1 MKYSH
6 DNDARLKE
14 YYHNDCFKG
23 VREFSLREIKDG
35 EELFMD
41 YLFSKIYDIDKYV
54 PDWLIKPPPM
64 DPYLTKYEYESKFSF
79 IAKLIDNY
87 LFN

>member
-14 YYHNDCFKG
+14 YYHNDCFRG
-23 VREFSLREIKDG
+23 VGVFSLREIKDG

-41 YLFSKIYDIDKYV
+41 YLFSKISIFLRCSATNNSDLSINPLQKLVID
-54 PDWLIKPPPM
+54 
-64 DPYLTKYEYESKFSF
+64 F
-79 IAKLIDNY
+79 IQH
-87 LFN
+87 LF